1 MAWTPPSKFIV
12 FLTFLIMAFG
22 VFIVLDQSA
31 ALWTG
36 TILPIIHITSSL
48 SSFQSWMI
56 IAAIVIFLS
65 WFLFFMGVKLKG
77 L

>member
-1 MAWTPPSKFIV
+1 MAWTPPSKVVV

-22 VFIVLDQSA
+22 VFILLDQSVVF
-31 ALWTG
+31 WTG
-36 TILPIIHITSSL
+36 TLLPIIHLTPSL

-56 IAAIVIFLS
+56 IAAIVVFLS
-65 WFLFFMGVKLKG
+65 WFLFFLGIKLKG